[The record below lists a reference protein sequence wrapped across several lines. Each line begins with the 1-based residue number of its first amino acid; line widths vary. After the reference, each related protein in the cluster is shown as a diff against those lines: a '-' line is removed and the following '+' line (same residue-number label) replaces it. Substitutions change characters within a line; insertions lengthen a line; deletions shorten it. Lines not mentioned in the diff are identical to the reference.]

1 MLRRLVPVLLQLP
14 LLATAT
20 SAAGEPPAVLVCRGH
35 APEWSLRIDG
45 SAATLATLGT
55 RGLTQTAFDG
65 RLQEASW
72 ARPPF
77 SVYRGRAEGSGADLV
92 AVITREA
99 CLDTMADATEGGGSS
114 DHTAR
119 VSLPGGEVRVGCC
132 AAPRAAAASS
142 APVAPSSAPAAAAPG
157 AGGEL
162 TALTLPDGTTCR
174 STGKGAT
181 LAFEGRRL
189 NFDCG
194 TSGVDKV
201 GLLGPVAIGPEGMLT
216 VQWAE
221 IAWSEGF
228 FSVRKAKPALAR
240 ASEIALADG
249 LTCHLAGT
257 GATLAFGGRRASYTC
272 GTKDGDTVA
281 LLGELEPAEGGF
293 RIAQARIAHGESGFA
308 LRSSETILVTAPR

>member
-1 MLRRLVPVLLQLP
+1 VEPADRRLRGHSRDPRDAGPHADRLRR
-14 LLATAT
+14 A
-20 SAAGEPPAVLVCRGH
+20 PARGQ
-35 APEWSLRIDG
+35 
-45 SAATLATLGT
+45 LGT
-55 RGLTQTAFDG
+55 
-65 RLQEASW
+65 
-72 ARPPF
+72 
-77 SVYRGRAEGSGADLV
+77 
-92 AVITREA
+92 
-99 CLDTMADATEGGGSS
+99 
-114 DHTAR
+114 
-119 VSLPGGEVRVGCC
+119 
-132 AAPRAAAASS
+132 AALLR
-142 APVAPSSAPAAAAPG
+142 
-157 AGGEL
+157 L
-162 TALTLPDGTTCR
+162 TALTLLDGTICR

-293 RIAQARIAHGESGFA
+293 RIVQARIAHGESGFA